1 MIRDVKFQKNLQLVT
16 GGNKQN
22 PRMLHVKRGAG
33 KNRKI
38 YKIEEKRILNHHS
51 NQNSWKP
58 TQVSRTS
65 PLCQLD
71 WELHLDSDGQARSWI
86 TKNIFQPLF
95 SGDWGATAF
104 GKDLQ
109 GRSWWKYQTWGMNII
124 ISQNLFFILFGLC
137 HFLFHLALLQVW
149 KFLLGYYQWHQ
160 PAEVEHIEIY
170 NTKEKGCKIFNF
182 QSLYIYSV

>member
-1 MIRDVKFQKNLQLVT
+1 MSNSKKNLQLVT
-16 GGNKQN
+16 GGYKQN
-22 PRMLHVKRGAG
+22 PRMLHVKCGTG
-33 KNRKI
+33 MNKKI
-38 YKIEEKRILNHHS
+38 GRIEENRILNHHS

-71 WELHLDSDGQARSWI
+71 WELHLDSDGQARSI
-86 TKNIFQPLF
+86 TKNISQPLF

-109 GRSWWKYQTWGMNII
+109 GRSWWKYQTWGMNFI
-124 ISQNLFFILFGLC
+124 ISQNLFLMLYGLD
-137 HFLFHLALLQVW
+137 QVW

-170 NTKEKGCKIFNF
+170 NTDKSSYKILIF
-182 QSLYIYSV
+182 